1 MEMFTSQPA
10 SGAALER
17 AEPSSE
23 LASQADL
30 LRWRGWYWAVIPLL
44 ATVAYLLVLRVGF
57 LSDDFVLLS
66 QGKESGV
73 DVRVFVPQPHW
84 YLYRP
89 LGMLLVWQVG
99 GQLWGFN
106 PLPFHLQGLLLH
118 AGVSLLLGLWLAE
131 ASGRR
136 ALGWLGG
143 ALFAVF
149 PLHLEAV
156 AWVAAQWDT
165 LAVFFGL
172 LSLWLFTLWWRRS
185 ARRYLYIYLL
195 SVLSYGLAIFTK
207 ESMLTFL
214 PMFGV
219 SAWLTTP
226 RLLWKRWVRLGIA
239 LAPFALIL
247 AFNAGLRLVSWG
259 HLGGYGRSRID
270 YSALLPVVW
279 DQFIGFAKL
288 LLSPINSTVFG
299 RVPEQIVGLTIT
311 IALLIGLMR
320 YGWSERRV
328 LLAAGVWIVV
338 ALTPVFLVAPTPVLA
353 LPVSV
358 APGDLQNNR
367 FLYLAAGGY
376 CAGVAALLYA
386 AISSARRWRQQG
398 AVLTGLLLL
407 LGLATSWVQLGPWVT
422 AGKLVAGIE
431 QDLTRLVPGQSEVK
445 EPIWYVESVP
455 DNYKGAYLFRLGL
468 GNMRYLTGEGEPGI
482 KDVSNV
488 ADASLASSTQE
499 AFALRFGL
507 DEQVPRAWVASGAGI
522 TNEVGVAEA
531 ASLEATSKSTEM
543 WDFTSCAAGATDGWQ
558 VAGARVS
565 CEPGRGLTVRPDGG
579 DPQMLSPSIKVK
591 RGPNSAQYLRL
602 RVAARYPSGSGES
615 KYINQWYWRGPEGA
629 FSEASSK
636 AIPVRRD
643 GNWHVYWT
651 FLPTDAIGGV
661 PSNLRFDP
669 VNSDTMVNMR
679 WIELDVVP

>member
-10 SGAALER
+10 PTAALDR
-17 AEPSSE
+17 AGPRPDVV
-23 LASQADL
+23 SQASL
-30 LRWRGWYWAVIPLL
+30 LRWRRWYWVVIPLL
-44 ATVAYLLVLRVGF
+44 AVVAYLLVLRVGF

-66 QGKESGV
+66 QGRQSGV

-136 ALGWLGG
+136 GLGWLAG

-172 LSLWLFTLWWRRS
+172 LSLWLFALWWRCTERG
-185 ARRYLYIYLL
+185 RLYIYLL
-195 SVLSYGLAIFTK
+195 SVVSYGLAIFTK
-207 ESMLTFL
+207 ESLLTFL
-214 PMFGV
+214 PVFGM
-219 SAWLTTP
+219 SAWLATP
-226 RLLWKRWVRLGIA
+226 RLLWRGWVRLGVA

-247 AFNAGLRLVSWG
+247 AFNAGLRLVYWG
-259 HLGGYGRSRID
+259 HLGGYGRSQID

-288 LLSPINSTVFG
+288 LLSPINSSVFG

-320 YGWSERRV
+320 YGWGERR
-328 LLAAGVWIVV
+328 LLLTAVVWMAV
-338 ALTPVFLVAPTPVLA
+338 ALTPVLLVAPTPVLA
-353 LPVSV
+353 LPVS
-358 APGDLQNNR
+358 ASPGDLQNNR

-376 CAGVAALLYA
+376 CAGVAALLYT
-386 AISSARRWRQQG
+386 AIASARRWRQ
-398 AVLTGLLLL
+398 AVALTGLLLL
-407 LGLATSWVQLGPWVT
+407 LGVATSWVQLGPWVT

-431 QDLTRLVPGQSEVK
+431 QDLTRLIPGQPEIR
-445 EPIWYVESVP
+445 EAIWYTEGVP
-455 DNYKGAYLFRLGL
+455 DNYRGAYLFRLGL
-468 GNMRYLTGEGEPGI
+468 GNMRYLAGEGEPTM
-482 KDVSNV
+482 KDVSNM
-488 ADASLASSTQE
+488 ADAPLASDSRD
-499 AFALRFGL
+499 AFALRFGF
-507 DEQVPRAWVASGAGI
+507 DQQVPRAWVDYGAGI
-522 TNEVGVAEA
+522 TNEVAVVASPEAISNGVA
-531 ASLEATSKSTEM
+531 L
-543 WDFTSCAAGATDGWQ
+543 WDLTSCSAGATNGWQ
-558 VAGARVS
+558 VIGARVS
-565 CEPGRGLTVRPDGG
+565 CETGKGLTLRPDGG
-579 DPQMLSPSIKVK
+579 DPQMLSPNIKLK
-591 RGPNSAQYLRL
+591 QGPNSARYLRL
-602 RVAARYPSGSGES
+602 RVAARYPSGSVES
-615 KYINQWYWRGPEGA
+615 KYANQWYWRGPAGA
-629 FSEASSK
+629 FSEANSRSS
-636 AIPVRRD
+636 AVRRD

-651 FLPTDAIGGV
+651 FLPTSATGGV
-661 PSNLRFDP
+661 PSNVRFDP
-669 VNSDTMVNMR
+669 INYDAVVEMR
-679 WIELDVVP
+679 WIELDAVP